1 VVLGKKSSKI
11 IARGGLKKA
20 VFRQVS
26 LRSSSG
32 PRRVWERKS
41 DLDSRP
47 PGWRWKRWSESKRG
61 NPRTEG
67 FKPETGKST
76 ARQKE
81 EVICF
86 WCREEGHHEA
96 DCTNPPFCFRC
107 KESGHLSAKCPKS
120 QGTSL
125 NMYGFGFPGQGFYSL
140 KLPGG
145 AKQQKKPEN
154 VGLIR
159 VRSGEDSVIRIENE
173 LKHLIDSK
181 WQWGVKLVAD
191 REYVAVF
198 PNKQI
203 LDTFSRSNGFEMA
216 LHKIFV
222 TVTPTNI
229 NLAASSMYKR
239 GGFRCMTFLMKQKD
253 WKRDC
258 YS

>member
-1 VVLGKKSSKI
+1 MGGDG
-11 IARGGLKKA
+11 RGGL
-20 VFRQVS
+20 
-26 LRSSSG
+26 
-32 PRRVWERKS
+32 
-41 DLDSRP
+41 SR
-47 PGWRWKRWSESKRG
+47 GGE
-61 NPRTEG
+61 NPRTDG
-67 FKPETGKST
+67 FRPEAGKS
-76 ARQKE
+76 AVRQKE

-86 WCREEGHHEA
+86 WCREEGHYQA

-181 WQWGVKLVAD
+181 LQWGVKLVAD
-191 REYVAVF
+191 REYVAVS

-203 LDTFSRSNGFEMA
+203 LDIFSRSNGFEMA

-229 NLAASSMYKR
+229 NPAASSVLQEGWVQMYDVPEEAKGVEVVTAIAER
-239 GGFRCMTFLMKQKD
+239 AGGNCGG
-253 WKRDC
+253 
-258 YS
+258 